1 MANKMEKIP
10 ASRNKWVK
18 NQLTWF
24 RDNIDNMDALRER
37 ALNLKNNVIDKRNLV
52 CSFPKTTSAAPVC
65 LGSLEILQAQGR
77 DEALK
82 PLSVPGNGSC
92 WAISFLIGIIGR
104 HNREMVHELR
114 LSCLVYLL
122 NKMSAVEIIA
132 ESRGVVC
139 DIKSDILDLTCH
151 TATKKKVKGNK
162 SIHDPE
168 GYGSWISLF
177 CLAMQFDVKIVCIYP
192 RVGPSNPMEII
203 LTGILN
209 GKSKRNGQV
218 TVSNIKHILQLY
230 ILLLIYLNC
239 S

>member
-1 MANKMEKIP
+1 MEKIP

-52 CSFPKTTSAAPVC
+52 
-65 LGSLEILQAQGR
+65 
-77 DEALK
+77 
-82 PLSVPGNGSC
+82 
-92 WAISFLIGIIGR
+92 
-104 HNREMVHELR
+104 
-114 LSCLVYLL
+114 YLL

-132 ESRGVVC
+132 ESHGVVC

-168 GYGSWISLF
+168 GYRSWISLF
-177 CLAMQFDVKIVCIYP
+177 CLAMQFDVK
-192 RVGPSNPMEII
+192 
-203 LTGILN
+203 
-209 GKSKRNGQV
+209 
-218 TVSNIKHILQLY
+218 
-230 ILLLIYLNC
+230 LLLQ